1 MKENDT
7 LKDKDT
13 FERDTLF
20 EEGVKILINF
30 KESNN
35 LIDRRSVEV
44 LKTSL
49 QKALCVGYNRAH
61 KIIMQLSDAGYIEL
75 PKGWKIKED
84 KGNEIH
90 KRQVYNPQIY
100 ETEFSRIDPLFEDA
114 VRLIIKKNSASTSNI
129 QRTFVI
135 GYNRAYKIM
144 EQLEKAGI
152 IGPAI
157 GIKPREILMDKES
170 LEKFLHEFNNKNQ
183 D

>member
-1 MKENDT
+1 MRENDT
-7 LKDKDT
+7 LKDKET

-49 QKALCVGYNRAH
+49 QRALCIGYNRAH

-84 KGNEIH
+84 KDKEISN
-90 KRQVYNPQIY
+90 RQVYNPQIG
-100 ETEFSRIDPLFEDA
+100 ESDSRTDPLFVDA

-157 GIKPREILMDKES
+157 GVKPREILMDKES